1 MMQVFLHNSDVIGVR
16 GYIFLLVFPG
26 SPREG
31 ASIMPQRS
39 VVNELQTALAT
50 ISQDRR
56 ARILQRVT
64 DVFIEI
70 ASRLQDEQI
79 DVFDE
84 VICCLIAEIETQ
96 ALAELGLRLAPIMR
110 APRKVIRRLAENPEI
125 SVAGPLLAQSGHLTQ
140 PDLAEIATNRDQ
152 HHLLAISGRKQLDP
166 CVTEQL
172 IRRGNADVMRR
183 LAGNSGAVFS
193 EFGYGMLIERAAS
206 DAQTAEKVVQRA
218 DITPERLSQM
228 ISRASELV
236 RARLI
241 GAAPP
246 QRRIVIEHLIAK
258 ISEEVTATAGDAD
271 YYPHTIERLKKTHGT
286 VTEKEVAELATAKKS
301 GEATAALS
309 IISNVPPETIEEL
322 MDQERLEP
330 FLMMCKA
337 ANFRWSTVRSLLE
350 LRTRAGKSMQD
361 FLTQACDDFNRLS
374 PRVSQQ
380 ALKFWQTKRAAAG

>member
-1 MMQVFLHNSDVIGVR
+1 
-16 GYIFLLVFPG
+16 
-26 SPREG
+26 
-31 ASIMPQRS
+31 MPQRS

-50 ISQDRR
+50 ISRDRR

-64 DVFIEI
+64 DAFIQI
-70 ASRLQDEQI
+70 AGRLQDEQV

-96 ALAELGLRLAPIMR
+96 ALAELGLRLAPVPQ
-110 APRKVIRRLAENPEI
+110 APRKVIRQLAENSDI
-125 SVAGPLLAQSGHLTQ
+125 SVAGPLLAQSERLTQ

-152 HHLLAISGRKQLDP
+152 HHLLAISGRRRLDAS
-166 CVTEQL
+166 VTEQL
-172 IRRGNADVMRR
+172 IKRGNADVMRR

-193 EFGYGMLIERAAS
+193 ESGYGVLIERAAG

-218 DITPERLSQM
+218 DITPEQLRTM
-228 ISRASELV
+228 IMRASELV

-246 QRRIVIEHLIAK
+246 QRRIVIERLIAK
-258 ISEEVTATAGDAD
+258 ISEEVTETAGDAD
-271 YYPHTIERLKKTHGT
+271 YYLHTIARLKETHGV
-286 VTEKEVAELATAKKS
+286 VTEKEVAELASAKKS

-309 IISNVPPETIEEL
+309 MISGVPPETIEEL

-337 ANFRWSTVRSLLE
+337 ANFRWPTVRSLLE
-350 LRTRAGKSMQD
+350 LRVRAGKSMQD

-380 ALKFWQTKRAAAG
+380 ALKFWQAKRAAAG

>member
-1 MMQVFLHNSDVIGVR
+1 MTHG
-16 GYIFLLVFPG
+16 
-26 SPREG
+26 
-31 ASIMPQRS
+31 S

-50 ISQDRR
+50 ISRDRR

-64 DVFIEI
+64 DAFIQI
-70 ASRLQDEQI
+70 ANRLQDEQI

-84 VICCLIAEIETQ
+84 VLCCLIAEIETQ
-96 ALAELGLRLAPIMR
+96 ALAELGLRLAPMAR
-110 APRKVIRRLAENPEI
+110 APRKVVRRLAENHDI
-125 SVAGPLLAQSGHLTQ
+125 SVAGPLLAQSEQLTQ
-140 PDLAEIATNRDQ
+140 PDLAEIAANRDQ
-152 HHLLAISGRKQLDP
+152 HHMLAISGRKRLDRG
-166 CVTEQL
+166 VTEHL

-193 EFGYGMLIERAAS
+193 ESGYGALIERAAN
-206 DAQTAEKVVQRA
+206 DAQTAEKIVQRA
-218 DITPERLSQM
+218 DITPDQLRTM
-228 ISRASELV
+228 IMRASELV

-246 QRRIVIEHLIAK
+246 QRRIVIERLIAK
-258 ISEEVTATAGDAD
+258 ISEEVSATVGDAD
-271 YYPHTIERLKKTHGT
+271 YYPHTIARLKKLHGA
-286 VTEKEVAELATAKKS
+286 VTEKEVAELAGAKKS
-301 GEATAALS
+301 GESTAALS

-337 ANFRWSTVRSLLE
+337 ANFRWATVRLLLE
-350 LRTRAGKSMQD
+350 LRVHPGKSMQD

-380 ALKFWQTKRAAAG
+380 ALKFWQTKRAAAS